1 MSAGV
6 LNPTGALGL
15 VAVAVL
21 VALYLYDRR
30 RRVIPVGTLFLWKQ
44 VAASPLDRRRFRP
57 DALFLLQLLLLL
69 ALVGGYLRPYV
80 QRADARPPGGRL
92 VLVLDVSASMQAR
105 EAGETRFDVA
115 RRRARGLV
123 DALAPGDEAMLVT
136 AADRAHVVLGWTADP
151 DRVRQR
157 LDALAPLDT
166 PTRLGAAL
174 ELALGEARAR
184 PGTRVAVFTD
194 LPREASGVPA
204 DALAAVD
211 YAQIGRTD
219 DNLAIAGLVVD
230 QPPFAALADVTVT
243 VLVRNYGH
251 AARSAVLEA
260 SIDGEPWMRRPLALG
275 PRASEP
281 VLLTGPR
288 RAGVVAVRLVVDDA
302 LAVDNR
308 AFAWIA
314 PAEPLDLL
322 VVTDSREVGAA
333 FEQIAHTVAG
343 SRLEVVNR
351 ARYEEEPLGGRRVA
365 VFDGFAPPAA
375 MNALYAAPPAG
386 SGICPGDGLADEA
399 AVVDWEVDHP
409 AVRGLE
415 GLQAL
420 RLARVRRLATPAWGA
435 PVVLAAA
442 RGGDWPLLVLGDES
456 GRRVACLGA
465 ELGPALGSSDGLPLL
480 LLTLGTLRWLAEQ
493 VGQRVLV
500 VETGTPS
507 AAGSFRAAPVPG
519 LRVAGDPPVVVAER
533 TGRHRLGD
541 ALVLANLFDDRES
554 DIGRDGDRVWPATVR
569 PSAPLSAGGRHEVDW
584 WLYLAAAALLALEW
598 IVWLRK
604 EPA

>member
-1 MSAGV
+1 MMSLGV

-115 RRRARGLV
+115 RRRARGLL
-123 DALAPGDEAMLVT
+123 DALPPGDEAMLVT

-151 DRVRQR
+151 DRVRER

-166 PTRLGAAL
+166 PTHLGAAL

-204 DALAAVD
+204 DGLAAVD
-211 YAQIGRTD
+211 YAQIGRSD
-219 DNLAIAGLVVD
+219 DNLAIAGVVVD
-230 QPPFAALADVTVT
+230 QPPFGALADVTVM

-260 SIDGEPWMRRPLALG
+260 SIEGEPWMRRPLVLG

-288 RAGVVAVRLVVDDA
+288 HAGVVAVRLVVDDA

-308 AFAWIA
+308 ALAWIA

-333 FEQIAHTVAG
+333 FEQIARTVAG

-365 VFDGFAPPAA
+365 VFDGFAPPSA
-375 MNALYAAPPAG
+375 MSTLYAAPPPG
-386 SGICPGDGLADEA
+386 NGICPGDGLADDV
-399 AVVDWEVDHP
+399 AVVDWEADHP
-409 AVRGLE
+409 ALSGLE

-420 RLARVRRLATPAWGA
+420 RLARVRRLAH
-435 PVVLAAA
+435 
-442 RGGDWPLLVLGDES
+442 
-456 GRRVACLGA
+456 
-465 ELGPALGSSDGLPLL
+465 
-480 LLTLGTLRWLAEQ
+480 

-507 AAGSFRAAPVPG
+507 AAGSFPAAPVPG

-541 ALVLANLFDDRES
+541 ALVLANLLDDRES

-569 PSAPLSAGGRHEVDW
+569 PSAPLPAGGRHEVDW

>member
-1 MSAGV
+1 M
-6 LNPTGALGL
+6 
-15 VAVAVL
+15 
-21 VALYLYDRR
+21 
-30 RRVIPVGTLFLWKQ
+30 
-44 VAASPLDRRRFRP
+44 
-57 DALFLLQLLLLL
+57 
-69 ALVGGYLRPYV
+69 
-80 QRADARPPGGRL
+80 
-92 VLVLDVSASMQAR
+92 
-105 EAGETRFDVA
+105 
-115 RRRARGLV
+115 
-123 DALAPGDEAMLVT
+123 
-136 AADRAHVVLGWTADP
+136 
-151 DRVRQR
+151 
-157 LDALAPLDT
+157 
-166 PTRLGAAL
+166 
-174 ELALGEARAR
+174 
-184 PGTRVAVFTD
+184 
-194 LPREASGVPA
+194 
-204 DALAAVD
+204 
-211 YAQIGRTD
+211 
-219 DNLAIAGLVVD
+219 
-230 QPPFAALADVTVT
+230 
-243 VLVRNYGH
+243 
-251 AARSAVLEA
+251 
-260 SIDGEPWMRRPLALG
+260 
-275 PRASEP
+275 
-281 VLLTGPR
+281 
-288 RAGVVAVRLVVDDA
+288 
-302 LAVDNR
+302 
-308 AFAWIA
+308 
-314 PAEPLDLL
+314 
-322 VVTDSREVGAA
+322 
-333 FEQIAHTVAG
+333 
-343 SRLEVVNR
+343 NR

-480 LLTLGTLRWLAEQ
+480 LLTLGTLRWLAEH

-507 AAGSFRAAPVPG
+507 AAGSFPAAPVPG

-541 ALVLANLFDDRES
+541 ALVLANLLDDRES

-569 PSAPLSAGGRHEVDW
+569 PSAPLPAGGRHEVDW